1 MVWGRQSHPG
11 MLRAVQAPRS
21 APTAAASEPP
31 TLSSQPIRVSKPA
44 LAIGQYPPS
53 PDTVAS
59 KSVPGPDASRGPAH
73 PQSWHLLDSF
83 RCSPHCLF
91 RECAAGRGLGWSAL
105 PA

>member
-31 TLSSQPIRVSKPA
+31 MLSSQPIRVSKPA

-73 PQSWHLLDSF
+73 SQSWRLQDSF
-83 RCSPHCLF
+83 RCSPHCVL
-91 RECAAGRGLGWSAL
+91 RKCAADSGLCWSAP